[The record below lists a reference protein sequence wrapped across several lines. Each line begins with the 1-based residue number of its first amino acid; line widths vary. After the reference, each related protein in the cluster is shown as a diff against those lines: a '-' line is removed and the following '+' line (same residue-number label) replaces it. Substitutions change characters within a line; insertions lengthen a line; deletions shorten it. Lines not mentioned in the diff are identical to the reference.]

1 MKQDTHSG
9 GSLPHDAR
17 STPSPNGSQG
27 ARSVFKKVFSFP
39 VFMGMLLLAGLF
51 VGRLLN
57 LQQVSSAVSS
67 STSAAMFWLE
77 GDTWWHLAVGN
88 QILKTHAWPTHDPY
102 SFTVKGSPWIAYE
115 WLGEVVIAIAWRMGG
130 MQALMILLTLLGFG
144 VLLLLYYYAYLRSGN
159 LKAAFVACVLL
170 LPLASLS
177 ITLRPQLLGY
187 AFLVMT
193 LILVE
198 KFRQGHEKA
207 LWALPL
213 IFLFWVNTHG
223 TFVIGFVIL
232 GAYWASGLRA
242 FQIGRLCAEAWTRRQ
257 RQRLELTFLL
267 CLLASVVTPYGTGL
281 AAYPLEMASS
291 QHLIVQTVQEWQPLN
306 LSQFYGK
313 YFLALLLLFW
323 IALIAHRRTYHLQD
337 LLLLFFATAETFMH
351 ARFILLFVPIFAPL
365 LADLLAEWVPQYEP
379 AKDPH
384 VLNLVLITLIITGIV
399 KFFPSDQKLEAELAN
414 KMPVQAVSYL
424 RAHPDMGRMLNDA
437 YWGGYMI
444 DKLGPAHKVFIDGRF
459 DIYEYSGVIADYLN
473 ITHLAPDARFLLRK
487 YKIQSCFLPRESQLA
502 VFLAASPRWRQVYQ
516 DNLSAVFVRRPD
528 KTSENAAERKGQK
541 TEVAPSS

>member
-1 MKQDTHSG
+1 MKQDVQSS
-9 GSLPHDAR
+9 GSLPHSAQ
-17 STPSPNGSQG
+17 SMPSPNESRG
-27 ARSVFKKVFSFP
+27 ARPLLKKVFSFP
-39 VFMGMLLLAGLF
+39 VFLGMLLLAGIF

-57 LQQVSSAVSS
+57 LQQVSSAAASS
-67 STSAAMFWLE
+67 ASASMFWLE
-77 GDTWWHLAVGN
+77 GDAWWHLAVGN
-88 QILKTHAWPTHDPY
+88 QILKTHTWPTHDPY

-130 MQALMILLTLLGFG
+130 LRALMILLTLLGFG

-159 LKAAFVACVLL
+159 SKAAFVACALL

-187 AFLVMT
+187 AFLVMA

-198 KFRQGHEKA
+198 KFRQGQEKA

-213 IFLFWVNTHG
+213 VFLFWVNAHG

-242 FQIGRLCAEAWTRRQ
+242 FQIGGLRAEAWTRRQ

-267 CLLASVVTPYGTGL
+267 CLLASLVTPYGAGL
-281 AAYPLEMASS
+281 AAYPLVMAFS
-291 QHLIVQTVQEWQPLN
+291 QHLIVQTVQEWQPLD

-323 IALIAHRRTYHLQD
+323 IALIARRRTYRLQD
-337 LLLLFFATAETFMH
+337 LLLLLFATAETFMH

-365 LADLLAEWVPQYEP
+365 LAELLAEWVPQYEP
-379 AKDPH
+379 AKDQY
-384 VLNLVLITLIITGIV
+384 VLNFALIALIITGIV
-399 KFFPSDQKLEAELAN
+399 KFFPSNQELERELAN

-459 DIYEYSGVIADYLN
+459 DIYEYSGVMADYLS
-473 ITHLAPDARFLLRK
+473 ITRLAPDTRFLLRK
-487 YKIQSCFLPRESQLA
+487 YKIDSCFLPRESQLA
-502 VFLAASPRWRQVYQ
+502 VLLGASPQWREVYQ
-516 DNLSAVFVRRPD
+516 DNLSAVFVRQPD
-528 KTSENAAERKGQK
+528 KPSGNGIGRKNQK
-541 TEVAPSS
+541 AIPG